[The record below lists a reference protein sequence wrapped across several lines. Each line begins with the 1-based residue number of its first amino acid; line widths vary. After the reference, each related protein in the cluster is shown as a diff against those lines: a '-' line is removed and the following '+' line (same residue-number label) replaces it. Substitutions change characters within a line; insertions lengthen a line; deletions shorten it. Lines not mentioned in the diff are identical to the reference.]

1 MKLLNEEPKQIGTIV
16 TIVQD
21 NGIGIDVN
29 EQDSVSEGDG
39 SAKKYSGFN
48 IAKVLT
54 NSLGGSI
61 NFKSE
66 SSKGSCVT
74 FEVQATTYA
83 VKNLEPN
90 LNSVDRRLQIPFY
103 SENHSD

>member
-1 MKLLNEEPKQIGTIV
+1 MGLDKNEHDDLLK
-16 TIVQD
+16 
-21 NGIGIDVN
+21 
-29 EQDSVSEGDG
+29 GDG
-39 SAKKYSGFN
+39 VAKKYSAYN
-48 IAKVLT
+48 LAKVLS

-66 SSKGSCVT
+66 LNKGSCFT

-90 LNSVDRRLQIPFY
+90 
-103 SENHSD
+103 

>member
-21 NGIGIDVN
+21 NGMGLDIN

-48 IAKVLT
+48 MAKVLT

-66 SSKGSCVT
+66 CVT

-90 LNSVDRRLQIPFY
+90 
-103 SENHSD
+103 